1 MSPEAPELD
10 LEQELDQLHP
20 AAFGWALACCA
31 GDRAAGED
39 ADRPHE
45 TFHHDGSPKNR
56 QNGVP
61 GRDKNAC
68 RREGRQFGPTSH
80 SSHAEPPRDG
90 RSHTWYTGTPARMI
104 RKASPVWS
112 GSCHSALPSMY
123 SVARPNSAGTTG

>member
-1 MSPEAPELD
+1 MIRRPPRSTLFPYTTLFRS
-10 LEQELDQLHP
+10 LRRHRT
-20 AAFGWALACCA
+20 GW
-31 GDRAAGED
+31 RKHENAGED

-104 RKASPVWS
+104 RNARPVWS

-123 SVARPNSAGTTG
+123 SVARTKSAGTTG